1 MWERVYSLK
10 RNIGVE
16 EVWGELKACYRALCI
31 KCLAFSKDGGWLN
44 IKVTGF
50 LSRKSEDQLKAE
62 VMQEYGQLKDL
73 GVTRIDKLLITFDV
87 YNADRFLDFVKQLS
101 SGAIIVRGE
110 RVRLGEN
117 VKIEIL
123 PRSHLYSREPY
134 SFPRISLAATSLT
147 KKMDSESIQEIEEE
161 LKECGYTSLN
171 DLGPQWLMLPD
182 VIGYTYDVLIDFPIY
197 FLPMSVDL
205 SDGEVIFRA
214 ICHKALAQRL
224 KLRVTLKR
232 RMVVH
237 EIGYVSAN
245 YVPEE
250 NYMITLPEPSEELG
264 EVKVEQPF
272 KSSLRREDI
281 VECAIVSKL
290 GVVAVKSGE
299 VERILQKEISG
310 DFPKLVSQF
319 ITLDKLRELLESRQV
334 GGVFGKKPD
343 LAFQRV
349 VVWLFSIL
357 GFQVA
362 ELEGTNHKILREENG
377 TQREVDV
384 LMCDPQTKKL
394 YVIDVTL
401 RSPEDKKID
410 DIANLK
416 LSLQRR
422 GVFVEPMIVVG
433 ELATE
438 KKRNVRNI
446 KILDYE
452 DLQNILEALRRGE
465 AEEAK
470 RLITR

>member
-1 MWERVYSLK
+1 
-10 RNIGVE
+10 
-16 EVWGELKACYRALCI
+16 
-31 KCLAFSKDGGWLN
+31 
-44 IKVTGF
+44 
-50 LSRKSEDQLKAE
+50 
-62 VMQEYGQLKDL
+62 
-73 GVTRIDKLLITFDV
+73 
-87 YNADRFLDFVKQLS
+87 
-101 SGAIIVRGE
+101 
-110 RVRLGEN
+110 
-117 VKIEIL
+117 
-123 PRSHLYSREPY
+123 
-134 SFPRISLAATSLT
+134 
-147 KKMDSESIQEIEEE
+147 MDSESIQEIEEE